1 MQRQRPDHHKA
12 GPGGPRRDGH
22 RFSAPFNGKRRER
35 NHEQAEA
42 EALRQAEAAIPD
54 HPLVCRDNPILV
66 TTPQG
71 LARTVSHLRD
81 VGRFGFD
88 TEFIGEQSYFPK
100 LCLVQAATPE
110 RVFVIDA
117 MARDLDLT
125 PFWELVVDP
134 TIEKV
139 VHAGLQ
145 DLEPATRYTG
155 RMPANVFDTQIAAAF
170 AGYTYPVGLA
180 RLVTSLVSID
190 LGKGL
195 KFSQWDRRPL
205 SQVQIRYA
213 ASDVRFLLLLRQ
225 RIEEKLEAAGNLAWA
240 REECNSLCSPSNY
253 GFDPEIQYQRVR
265 GAGPLRPRELAVLR
279 QLVIWRDEQ
288 ARHHDLPPR
297 TLLPDAVL
305 IQLSRAPVSDVEGL
319 RQVSGMPRPLISEH
333 GDELVKAIAQGLK
346 AAPADMPQQMR
357 VKETAA
363 EKEAIASL
371 WQTMENVAK
380 EKQIDIA
387 MISSKAELS
396 ETCRLLA
403 RGTLPMQ
410 SRLFSGWRSKVA
422 GPVIRQA
429 LMTPLAAPAPEAGK
443 SEEKSS

>member
-1 MQRQRPDHHKA
+1 MQSPRNDQNRPRRD
-12 GPGGPRRDGH
+12 GGPRRDGN
-22 RFSAPFNGKRRER
+22 RFNAPFNGKRRER

-42 EALRQAEAAIPD
+42 EALRQAEAAIPVD
-54 HPLVCRDNPILV
+54 PLICRDNPILV

-71 LARTVSHLRD
+71 LARTVAHLRD
-81 VGRFGFD
+81 AGRFGFD

-100 LCLVQAATPE
+100 LCLVQAATAE

-117 MARDLDLT
+117 MARDLDLA

-134 TIEKV
+134 SLEKI

-145 DLEPATRYTG
+145 DFDPATRYTG
-155 RMPANVFDTQIAAAF
+155 RPPANIFDTQIAAAF

-180 RLVTSLVSID
+180 RLVTSLISVE

-213 ASDVRFLLLLRQ
+213 ASDVRFLLLLRK
-225 RIEEKLEAAGNLAWA
+225 RIEEKLEAAGNLAA
-240 REECNSLCSPSNY
+240 ALEECNTLCSPSLY
-253 GFDPEIQYQRVR
+253 GFDPEVQYQRVR
-265 GAGPLRPRELAVLR
+265 GASSLRPRELAVLR
-279 QLVIWRDEQ
+279 ELVIWRDEQ

-305 IQLSRAPVSDVEGL
+305 VSLARNPVSDHEAL
-319 RQVSGMPRPLISEH
+319 RQVAGMPRPVASQH
-333 GDELVKAIAQGLK
+333 GDELIQAIKQGLAAK
-346 AAPADMPQQMR
+346 AETLPNAMR
-357 VKETAA
+357 VKETAS
-363 EKEAIASL
+363 EKEALASL

-380 EKQIDIA
+380 EKQIDVG
-387 MISSKAELS
+387 MISSRAELS
-396 ETCRLLA
+396 ETCKLLA
-403 RGTLPMQ
+403 RGMMPQ
-410 SRLFSGWRSKVA
+410 SRLFTGWRSKIA

-429 LMTPLAAPAPEAGK
+429 LMTPLSQPPAAAGG